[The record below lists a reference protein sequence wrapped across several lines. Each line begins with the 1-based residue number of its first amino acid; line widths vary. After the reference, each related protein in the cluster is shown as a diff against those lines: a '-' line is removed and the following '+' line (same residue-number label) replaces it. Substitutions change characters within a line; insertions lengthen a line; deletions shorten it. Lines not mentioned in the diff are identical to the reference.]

1 MAAFDFIKDKL
12 AAQKAGALYRQ
23 RNCIEAIDG
32 SQIKVDGKWYLNF
45 SGNDYLGLSQTSALK
60 QAMQEG
66 VDRFGACSTGSSL
79 LTGYHYAHQAL
90 ENTLCQW
97 LNKPHCILFASGFG
111 ANHGV
116 LQALGQKDSYLW
128 LDKLSHASLIDGAL
142 DSKAQVKR
150 FLHNNGEQLQKFL
163 SKNPS
168 ADKLVVSEGVFSMDG
183 DSANLSELAA
193 ICQQHQAWLYL
204 DDAHSVGVIGEQ
216 GQGSSSQI
224 KPDIVMATFG
234 KAIATSGAVVACDK
248 DVFDYLTNF
257 SRHYIYST
265 AISPALAWATKA
277 SIEMIQREQ
286 WRRDKIVE
294 LSALFKKQLSD
305 EVTILPTESSIHA
318 LIIGDEEKTMAI
330 AEQLKNRGIWLSAI
344 RPPTVPKGT
353 SRLRVTVCAH
363 HSANDINVLAKN
375 INEVLINA
383 R

>member
-116 LQALGQKDSYLW
+116 LQALGQKDTYLW

-168 ADKLVVSEGVFSMDG
+168 ADQLVVSEGVFSMDG

-193 ICQQHQAWLYL
+193 ICQDHQAWLYL
-204 DDAHSVGVIGEQ
+204 DDAHSIGVIGDQ

-224 KPDIVMATFG
+224 NPDIVMATFG

-248 DVFDYLTNF
+248 GVFDYLTNF

-330 AEQLKNRGIWLSAI
+330 TEQLKNRGIWLSAI

-353 SRLRVTVCAH
+353 SRLRVTICAN
-363 HSANDINVLAKN
+363 HSTNDINVLAKN

>member
-23 RNCIEAIDG
+23 RNCIEAVDG
-32 SQIKVDGKWYLNF
+32 SQIKVNCRWYLNF
-45 SGNDYLGLSQTSALK
+45 SGNYYLGLSQTSALK

-116 LQALGQKDSYLW
+116 LQALGQKDTYLW

-168 ADKLVVSEGVFSMDG
+168 ADQLVVSEGVFSMDG

-193 ICQQHQAWLYL
+193 ICQDHQAWLYL
-204 DDAHSVGVIGEQ
+204 DDAHSIGVIGDQ
-216 GQGSSSQI
+216 R
-224 KPDIVMATFG
+224 
-234 KAIATSGAVVACDK
+234 
-248 DVFDYLTNF
+248 
-257 SRHYIYST
+257 SR
-265 AISPALAWATKA
+265 
-277 SIEMIQREQ
+277 
-286 WRRDKIVE
+286 
-294 LSALFKKQLSD
+294 
-305 EVTILPTESSIHA
+305 
-318 LIIGDEEKTMAI
+318 
-330 AEQLKNRGIWLSAI
+330 
-344 RPPTVPKGT
+344 
-353 SRLRVTVCAH
+353 
-363 HSANDINVLAKN
+363 
-375 INEVLINA
+375 
-383 R
+383 